1 VIINLEKINYLYKY
15 SFKTFNKILDKSLTK
30 TIQFADT
37 DIHLNNLINS
47 ITLSFFNYIV
57 MGLFERDKIIFAYH
71 LLFQVLIIFHNYVL
85 NSIFFLKILIEDDIK
100 LDELNFLLEFPYIRN
115 ITSPIYFLNDTQWGG
130 IKALTNIKGLENI
143 DKEIEGSLNQWKK
156 FFESET
162 PELETIPQD
171 WKNKNYFQ
179 KLCIIRAIRKDR
191 IIFLLK

>member
-1 VIINLEKINYLYKY
+1 MIINLEKINYLYKY